1 MPKLAFTKK
10 SLLICAMADEQTVTG
25 FLLTGIGQRGK
36 DGSQNYMIVN
46 KETTDDMLEAELNK
60 WLNRDDIGIILMG

>member
-1 MPKLAFTKK
+1 
-10 SLLICAMADEQTVTG
+10 
-25 FLLTGIGQRGK
+25 LLTGIGQRGK